1 MIKLILCGCSG
12 QMGKVIIDQVNE
24 MDNFKIVA
32 GMDRSEEQN
41 YDFPVFND
49 INDFDGEAD
58 AIIDFSNPS
67 TLPKLLKYSTEKNVP
82 LVVAST
88 GYSYEEIKNIEEA
101 SKKVAILYSGNMSL
115 GINVLLSLVKK
126 AASALEGF
134 DIEVIEKHHNK
145 KVDSPSGTAY
155 MIASAIN
162 EEFNNE
168 KEFVYGRYGNDTK
181 RQPKEIGIHAV
192 RGGSI
197 VGEHSV
203 IFAGID
209 EIVEIKHTAMS
220 KKIFAVG
227 SINAA
232 KFIADKEPRLYSMD
246 DLFKEV

>member
-1 MIKLILCGCSG
+1 MIKLILCGCDG
-12 QMGKVIIDQVNE
+12 QMGKVIVDQVNE
-24 MDNFKIVA
+24 MEGFEVVA
-32 GMDRSEEQN
+32 GMDRSN
-41 YDFPVFND
+41 DHGYDFPVFED
-49 INDFDGEAD
+49 INEFDGEAD
-58 AIIDFSNPS
+58 ALIDFSNPS
-67 TLPKLLKYSTEKNVP
+67 TLPKLLKYCTEKNVP
-82 LVVAST
+82 LVLAST
-88 GYSYEEIKNIEEA
+88 GFSDEEVERVKEA
-101 SKKVAILYSGNMSL
+101 SEKVAILYSGNMSL

-162 EEFNNE
+162 DELNGE
-168 KEFVYGRYGNDTK
+168 KDFVYGRYGNDTK
-181 RQPKEIGIHAV
+181 RKSNEIGIHAI

-197 VGEHSV
+197 VGEHSI
-203 IFAGID
+203 IFAGVD
-209 EIVEIKHTAMS
+209 EIVELKHTAMS

-232 KFIADKEPRLYSMD
+232 KFIAGKEPNLYSMD